1 MINIPIANGSEN
13 INAEMMNEA
22 PRQFALDISK
32 TPEPGLRNFIT
43 PNPGDSAISIVD
55 ILRTI
60 KSSWESGTTF
70 PSEYS
75 WLYCWGDSGS
85 GKTHLLKAMLALAIE
100 HEVSAIYLAPNDSV
114 SWNNIEKNISNL
126 PKAILIDDV
135 AALTAEQQAVLF
147 RIQIEAKEKAGV
159 LLFITGNQSIAG
171 LNLRDDVKSRLGWG
185 LNFELTVLS
194 DSQKIIAIN
203 QAAQD
208 RGINLSPDVAPW
220 LLSNFHRDL
229 PSLLSLIEALDHF
242 SLERKRAVTLPLL
255 REFLQSNN

>member
-1 MINIPIANGSEN
+1 MTNTPVVNGSEN
-13 INAEMMNEA
+13 INHMSEA
-22 PRQFALDISK
+22 PRQFALDISN
-32 TPEPGLRNFIT
+32 TPEPGLGNFIT
-43 PNPGDSAISIVD
+43 PNPGGSAISIVD
-55 ILRTI
+55 LLTKI
-60 KSSWESGTTF
+60 KLNWESDLPIPTEF
-70 PSEYS
+70 S
-75 WLYCWGDSGS
+75 WLYCWGASGS

-100 HEVSAIYLAPNDSV
+100 HGVSAIYLTPSDPSGW
-114 SWNNIEKNISNL
+114 STLEKNINNL
-126 PKAILIDDV
+126 PNAILIDDV
-135 AALTAEQQAVLF
+135 AALNAEQQAVLF
-147 RIQIEAKEKAGV
+147 RIQIETKEKAGK
-159 LLFITGNQSIAG
+159 LLFITGDQSIAG

-203 QAAQD
+203 QAAAE
-208 RGINLSPDVAPW
+208 RGINLSQDVAPW